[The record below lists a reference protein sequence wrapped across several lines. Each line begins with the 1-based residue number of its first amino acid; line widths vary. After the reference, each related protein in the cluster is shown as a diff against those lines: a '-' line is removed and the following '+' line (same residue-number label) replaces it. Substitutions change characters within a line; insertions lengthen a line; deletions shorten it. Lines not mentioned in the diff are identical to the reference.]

1 MARQEKPVQLR
12 TIPKVVVT
20 DLELIQVATQAEL
33 DLEKD
38 IHLFIV
44 IEDIIFKHK
53 NEKWEFRY
61 GVSATV

>member
-53 NEKWEFRY
+53 NEKWEFR
-61 GVSATV
+61 